1 MEVPRRPTLHI
12 ALEID
17 GMTTVHCVRAVFQ
30 ALAGVDGI
38 RRADVALGRAEIECD
53 RDVPDARIQAA
64 LDVVGYRLTTRRT
77 ARRVLPMHDAP

>member
-17 GMTTVHCVRAVFQ
+17 GMTTVHCVRAAFQ

-38 RRADVALGRAEIECD
+38 RRADVSLGRAEIECD
-53 RDVPDARIQAA
+53 GEIPPARIQAA
-64 LDVVGYRLTTRRT
+64 LDVVGFRLLTLR
-77 ARRVLPMHDAP
+77 AVRRVLPMHEAP